1 MKHKRNRL
9 LLIIISIGL
18 LFFGANIVFGF
29 IEFSNSKVNPIVGSM
44 LILALVF
51 QVIKITKEQ
60 GY

>member
-51 QVIKITKEQ
+51 QDIKITKEQ